1 MFSADPAERL
11 NNHHYLKGSVM
22 SLSISR
28 RVALLIVGALA
39 SLSLALALSSSASAV
54 GVAFCDNQTVGP
66 NQPCF
71 ADAPR
76 TTQSAEAKGST
87 HSVCVGVNL
96 TAGPCSS
103 GPNVY
108 AVMVLPAPANGAT
121 PWVAFNGST
130 GTPTVVFGDTI

>member
-1 MFSADPAERL
+1 
-11 NNHHYLKGSVM
+11 M
-22 SLSISR
+22 SLGIPR
-28 RVALLIVGALA
+28 RAALLIGAVLA

-71 ADAPR
+71 GAPR

-87 HSVCVGVNL
+87 HSVCVGINS
-96 TAGPCSS
+96 TSGPCSS

-108 AVMVLPAPANGAT
+108 AVLTLGAPAGGAT
-121 PWVAFNGST
+121 PWVAFNGSS

>member
-1 MFSADPAERL
+1 
-11 NNHHYLKGSVM
+11 M

-28 RVALLIVGALA
+28 RAVLLIAGVLA

-71 ADAPR
+71 GVAR
-76 TTQSAEAKGST
+76 STQSAEAKGST
-87 HSVCVGVNL
+87 HSVCVGVDS

-108 AVMVLPAPANGAT
+108 AVMVLPARLSNAV
-121 PWVAFNGST
+121 PWVGFNGSS